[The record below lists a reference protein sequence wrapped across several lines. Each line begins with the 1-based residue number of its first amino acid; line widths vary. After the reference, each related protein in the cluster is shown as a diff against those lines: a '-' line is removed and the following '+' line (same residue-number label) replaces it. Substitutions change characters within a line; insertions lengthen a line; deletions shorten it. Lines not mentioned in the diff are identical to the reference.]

1 MKRFILIPVLFFIP
15 GLFVYLQSQEKYPPV
30 FENAQEMVYKTIDGI
45 QLRLWIFNPPG
56 HMPADNKPAIVFF
69 FGGGWNSGSPGQF
82 EKQCEYLAA
91 RGMVAITADYRV
103 KSRQNVLADK
113 CVADAKSAVRWVRR
127 NAMKLGID
135 PDKIA
140 AGGGSA
146 GGHLA
151 AATAMLPKL
160 DESGEDKTVSCVP
173 NALVLFNPALITA
186 PGATGIADYESKMA
200 MSGNRAGVPAEDFS
214 PYRHI
219 RTGLPPTIIFHGMD
233 DPTVPF
239 FTVKLFTEKM
249 KENGNRCELVG
260 YKGEKHGFFNYGK
273 KSNGPFVSTLEKMD
287 AFLVTLGYLNPLP
300 ETELY

>member
-1 MKRFILIPVLFFIP
+1 MLLTLFLGFASILN
-15 GLFVYLQSQEKYPPV
+15 SQEPYPPV
-30 FENAQEMVYKTIDGI
+30 FDFAKEVVYKEIDGI
-45 QLRLWIFNPPG
+45 QLKLWIFNPAGLKP
-56 HMPADNKPAIVFF
+56 DDKRPAIIFF

-103 KSRQNVLADK
+103 KSRHNVLADK
-113 CVADAKSAVRWVRR
+113 CVADAKSAVRWVRK
-127 NAMKLGID
+127 NAPRLGID

-151 AATAMLPKL
+151 AATALLPKL
-160 DESGEDKTVSCVP
+160 DEPGEDKAVSCVP

-186 PGATGIADYESKMA
+186 PGATKNAEFEAKMVL
-200 MSGNRAGVPAEDFS
+200 SGNRTGVPAVDFS
-214 PYRHI
+214 PCHHI
-219 RTGLPPTIIFHGMD
+219 KPGLPPAIIFPGLE

-273 KSNGPFVSTLEKMD
+273 KSNGPFVSTIEKMD
-287 AFLVTLGYLNPLP
+287 AFLVSLGYLDPLP

>member
-1 MKRFILIPVLFFIP
+1 MRKLISIALFLLPVLF
-15 GLFVYLQSQEKYPPV
+15 LSLHSQEKYPPV
-30 FENAQEMVYKTIDGI
+30 FNNAKEMVYKEIDGV
-45 QLRLWIFNPPG
+45 QLKLWIFNSAG
-56 HMPADNKPAIVFF
+56 QKPADKRPVIIFF

-113 CVADAKSAVRWVRR
+113 CVTDAKSAIRWVRK
-127 NAMKLGID
+127 NAAKLGID
-135 PDKIA
+135 PERIVA
-140 AGGGSA
+140 AGGSA

-160 DESGEDKTVSCVP
+160 DEPGEDKTVSCVP

-186 PGATGIADYESKMA
+186 PGATKNTGYESKMA
-200 MSGNRAGVPAEDFS
+200 MSGNRIGVPAVDFS
-214 PYRHI
+214 PYHHI
-219 RTGLPPTIIFHGMD
+219 KTGLPPAIIFHGID
-233 DPTVPF
+233 DTTVPF

-273 KSNGPFVSTLEKMD
+273 QSNGPFVSTIEKMD
-287 AFLVTLGYLNPLP
+287 AFLVSIGYLDPLP